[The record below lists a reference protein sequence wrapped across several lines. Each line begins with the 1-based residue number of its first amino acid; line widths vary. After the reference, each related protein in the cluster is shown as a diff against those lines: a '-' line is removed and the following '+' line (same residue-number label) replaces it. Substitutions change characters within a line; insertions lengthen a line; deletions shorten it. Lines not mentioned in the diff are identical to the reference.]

1 MQDRGI
7 TLLLGLVYFTSHV
20 RTQTYYVTPSSSRC
34 LDLMT
39 CPANSQCIDTGHDY
53 HCSCNPGFILASG
66 HRVFTDPNEKCEDED
81 ECADSTRCPAYAKCV
96 NSLGS
101 FECVCKSGFVKRTK
115 EREGKD
121 RNGMECQDVDECSQ
135 SPNPCGPNTRC
146 TNVIGRYKCRCLPGF
161 ASPRGN
167 SWIPGRTGP
176 FQCTDIDECL
186 SEAACPLHYTCQN
199 TPGSYKCTCSA
210 GFTLRN
216 SQCEDVDECSQ
227 SPHSCGLNT
236 NCTNTI
242 GGYACNCLPG
252 FSSPHGS
259 SWIPGRT
266 GPFQCTDIDEC
277 LSEAACPLHYTCQNT
292 PGSYEC
298 TCSAGFT
305 LRNSQCE
312 DVDECSQSPQPCGP
326 NTNCTNTIGGYACMC
341 LPGFSSPHGNSWI
354 SGRTRPSQCTDVD
367 ECSQSPKPC
376 GANTNCT
383 NTVGG
388 YTCNCLPGFSSP
400 HGNYWNPDITGPSQC
415 TDVDECSQSSNPC
428 GPNTNCTNTFGGHTC
443 NCLPGFS
450 SPHGNSWIPGR
461 TGPFQCTDVDECSQ
475 RPDLCGP
482 NTNCTNSF
490 GGYTCSCLPGFFSP
504 QGNSWVPGRTGPF
517 QCTDMDECSQSPHP
531 CGPNTNCTN
540 TFGGHTCSCLPG
552 FSSPHGNSW
561 IPGRTGPFQCTD
573 IDECSQSLHPCG
585 PNTNC
590 TNTFGGHT
598 CSCLPGFTS
607 PQGNSWIPG
616 RTGPFQCTDVD
627 ECSQR
632 PDLCGPNTNCTNT
645 FGGHT
650 CSCLHGFSSPH
661 GNSWIPGRTGPFQ
674 CTDVDE
680 CSQKPDLCGPN
691 TSCTNSF
698 GGYTCS
704 CLPGFSSPQGNSWIP
719 GRTGPFQCTDVDECS
734 QSPHPC
740 GPNTNC
746 TNTFGGHTCSC
757 LPGFS
762 SPHGNSW
769 IPGRTGPFQCTDVD
783 ECSQSSHPCGPNTNC
798 TNTFG
803 GYTCSCLPGF
813 SSAHGNSWIPGRTGP
828 FQCTDVDECSQSSRP
843 CGPNTNCTNT
853 FGGYTCS
860 CLSGFSSA
868 HGNSWIPGRTGPFQ
882 CTDVD
887 ECSQRPDLCGSNTKC
902 TNTIGGYTCSCL
914 PGLSSS
920 HGNSWIPGRTGPFQC
935 TDVDECS
942 QSSHPCGPNTNC
954 TNTFGGHTCSCLSGF
969 SSVHGNSWIPGRT
982 GPFQCTDVDE
992 CSQRPDLC
1000 GPNTNCTN
1008 TIGGYT
1014 CNCLPGFS
1022 SAHGNSWIPGRTGPF
1037 QCTDVDECSQSSHP
1051 CGPNTNCTNIFGG
1064 YTCSCLPGFSSAHGN
1079 SWIPGRTGPFQCTD
1093 VDECSQSPHPC
1104 GPNTSCT
1111 NSFGGYTCSCLPG
1124 FSSPHGNSW
1133 IPGRTGPFPCT
1144 DVDECM
1150 DATACPTH
1158 AICTNTPG
1166 NYFCTCKHGYKPSTS
1181 EVNFRGQ
1188 GIQCRKIPVR
1198 CKVDLVDEGQV
1209 RHCQSNSTVLP
1220 EHIFF
1225 CMLMDSIFSATEDI
1239 CENKTSTVSLEKA
1252 AEDLASVLEETS
1264 TWHNLSQEGTSTLA
1278 TAFLESVESATL
1290 AAFASLSGNTSQTVE
1305 NEYLEIKSKVIQDEC
1320 LTENLVLT
1328 LSAKG
1333 DSMQIECNTINESVS
1348 LGTLSGITGVAFTSF
1363 LGMES
1368 ILDEKFFY
1376 IPDANLIRSHQKL
1389 RMNSRVVGGIITGE
1403 KKGNFSNLI
1412 ITTLQNLQPKKS
1424 SDRSICISWDPKI
1437 EGGRWTPTGCIT
1449 QSSNE
1454 THTKCGCYHLANMAV
1469 IMASGDTTMDF
1480 ALMLISHV
1488 GIIISLI
1495 CLILAIATFVL
1506 CRSIQNR
1513 NTTLHLHL
1521 CVCLFLAKLLFLIG
1535 VVRTENKIMCMIIA
1549 GLLHYLFLACF
1560 AWMLVEAVML
1570 FLTVRNLEVVNYF
1583 SSRNIKMCYLCS
1595 FGYGL
1600 PGLIVVLAAGNQW
1613 EGYGMKDRCWLNTDT
1628 GFIWSFLGPVCTI
1641 IMINSVLL
1649 MWTLWILRNKLSS
1662 VNAEVST
1669 IKDKRLLTF
1678 KAFAQLF
1685 ILGSSWILGIFQIGP
1700 IANVMAY
1707 LFTIINSLQGTFI
1720 FIIHCVLN
1728 RQVRKE
1734 YARCFSGVSKV
1745 SPTSQ
1750 TSGILL
1756 SATSQSN

>member
-312 DVDECSQSPQPCGP
+312 DVDECSQSP
-326 NTNCTNTIGGYACMC
+326 
-341 LPGFSSPHGNSWI
+341 
-354 SGRTRPSQCTDVD
+354 
-367 ECSQSPKPC
+367 
-376 GANTNCT
+376 
-383 NTVGG
+383 
-388 YTCNCLPGFSSP
+388 
-400 HGNYWNPDITGPSQC
+400 
-415 TDVDECSQSSNPC
+415 
-428 GPNTNCTNTFGGHTC
+428 
-443 NCLPGFS
+443 
-450 SPHGNSWIPGR
+450 
-461 TGPFQCTDVDECSQ
+461 
-475 RPDLCGP
+475 
-482 NTNCTNSF
+482 
-490 GGYTCSCLPGFFSP
+490 
-504 QGNSWVPGRTGPF
+504 
-517 QCTDMDECSQSPHP
+517 HP

-573 IDECSQSLHPCG
+573 VDECSQSSHPCG
-585 PNTNC
+585 PNTKC
-590 TNTFGGHT
+590 TNT
-598 CSCLPGFTS
+598 
-607 PQGNSWIPG
+607 
-616 RTGPFQCTDVD
+616 V
-627 ECSQR
+627 
-632 PDLCGPNTNCTNT
+632 
-645 FGGHT
+645 
-650 CSCLHGFSSPH
+650 
-661 GNSWIPGRTGPFQ
+661 
-674 CTDVDE
+674 
-680 CSQKPDLCGPN
+680 
-691 TSCTNSF
+691 
-698 GGYTCS
+698 
-704 CLPGFSSPQGNSWIP
+704 
-719 GRTGPFQCTDVDECS
+719 
-734 QSPHPC
+734 
-740 GPNTNC
+740 
-746 TNTFGGHTCSC
+746 GGHTCSC

-762 SPHGNSW
+762 SAYGNSW